1 MKPQVIRTDDVLDV
15 RDGDVRILLDAGLDY
30 VARPSPTEEAVI
42 RNAQD
47 AAGLLVLQEPVTDAV
62 LGALSN
68 LKVVARFG
76 VGLDTVD
83 VEAATARGVRVVN
96 VPDANTSEVAAHAFA
111 MVMALVRR
119 LPQLDATVRRGEWSY
134 LTAGD
139 GIQRIAGLKLGLL
152 GYGRIG
158 RLVAG
163 YGRSVGFDVQVHDP
177 HTVIEPGDVSAVV
190 GLDELVATSDVLSL
204 HVPLVPETAGI
215 VGAEAI
221 ADMKPGAILVNVSRG
236 GLVDEDALVRA
247 LHDRRL
253 AGAGIDT
260 FASEPIAP
268 ESPLLSAPGLIVTPH
283 AAHYSDQSYRETI
296 QRAMRDVVRVLAG
309 EPPLDPVN

>member
-1 MKPQVIRTDDVLDV
+1 MRPLVIRTDDVLDV
-15 RDGDVRILLDAGLDY
+15 HDADVRILLDAGIDY
-30 VARPSPTEEAVI
+30 VARPSPSEEAVI

-47 AAGLLVLQEPVTDAV
+47 ASGLLVLMEPVTDAV
-62 LGALSN
+62 LGALSK

-111 MVMALVRR
+111 MIMALVRR

-134 LTAGD
+134 LTAGA
-139 GIQRIAGLKLGLL
+139 GIQRISGMRLGLL

-177 HTVIEPGDVSAVV
+177 HIVIEPGDTPTVV
-190 GLDELVATSDVLSL
+190 EFDELVSTSDVLSL
-204 HVPLVPETAGI
+204 HVPLAPDTAGI
-215 VGAEAI
+215 VGAAEI
-221 ADMKPGAILVNVSRG
+221 AAMKRGAILVNVSRG
-236 GLVDEDALVRA
+236 GLVDEDALARA
-247 LHDRRL
+247 LHDQRL

-260 FASEPIAP
+260 VASEPIAR
-268 ESPLLSAPGLIVTPH
+268 ESPLLSAPGAIITPH
-283 AAHYSDQSYRETI
+283 AAHYSTQSYRETI

-309 EPPLDPVN
+309 EAPLDPVN